1 MSWHWLRKLG
11 SKASPQ
17 AKKAAPLPAQANSVR
32 LQPLDASKAPDEILA
47 VLAKRYEVTTLEGG
61 RVFRVVVEDAYD
73 PAEAV
78 VRLASALDAIDS
90 GWERSFEWPYSERS
104 TGQKGRA
111 SGHE

>member
-1 MSWHWLRKLG
+1 MSWHWLRKRG

-32 LQPLDASKAPDEILA
+32 LQPLDASEVPDEILTA
-47 VLAKRYEVTTLEGG
+47 LAERYQVTTLEGG
-61 RVFRVVVEDAYD
+61 RVFRIVVEDAYD

-78 VRLASALDAIDS
+78 VRLASVLDAIDD
-90 GWERSFEWPYSERS
+90 GWERCFAWPYSERS
-104 TGQKGRA
+104 GGRKGRA